1 MFFLQPLNV
10 FYWILKRFP
19 AFGKACC
26 QATIIFEILSRN
38 DDFGFGRVAR
48 SHKTFGCC
56 KLIHTTNKLWPVPQC
71 QNFNQTRPP
80 NPFFTTCPG
89 MTLKTLISKT
99 FVLLWI
105 VIYDIKFIQ
114 HQNQRHQCHHRAR
127 RSLLQQHLACFLLSG
142 SPGQAPILHCS
153 VHGCQQGQAHIIS
166 LVKILAPDANHI
178 IIPYSCARHKART
191 SKKQQQIKFSKPE
204 HWFFT
209 QSVIPGHHC
218 FGQDFSFNMQI
229 ITLYHIPALI
239 IKPKQVKYNKKSHF
253 LILNIDFIF
262 RASFR
267 DNWFQEKAVK

>member
-48 SHKTFGCC
+48 SNKTFGCC

-89 MTLKTLISKT
+89 MTKLKTLISKT
-99 FVLLWI
+99 FVLLWT

-114 HQNQRHQCHHRAR
+114 FRIRGISAIIELVDHFCNSILPASYSQGLRA
-127 RSLLQQHLACFLLSG
+127 G
-142 SPGQAPILHCS
+142 SNIAL
-153 VHGCQQGQAHIIS
+153 
-166 LVKILAPDANHI
+166 
-178 IIPYSCARHKART
+178 
-191 SKKQQQIKFSKPE
+191 FSSRVPAGPSS
-204 HWFFT
+204 HYF
-209 QSVIPGHHC
+209 
-218 FGQDFSFNMQI
+218 FGQNISI
-229 ITLYHIPALI
+229 RCKSYHHTL
-239 IKPKQVKYNKKSHF
+239 F
-253 LILNIDFIF
+253 LC
-262 RASFR
+262 SS
-267 DNWFQEKAVK
+267 